1 MEMWKDSQ
9 LRQISNA
16 RDVESAY
23 EMSLNLV
30 QDLGFKFCAFSIT
43 SHLRGPHF
51 ERVNLNNYPSE
62 WNVKYAQS
70 HFSDEDPILAHC
82 NRSTLP
88 ILWEEKIYSKTPGL
102 WQAQKKLG
110 LQHGWSQSLHDENG
124 LCSMLSLA
132 RSNDPISPYEWYEKL
147 GYTIFISHQLHSLVA
162 KKLPVRVKD
171 DCSPQ
176 LSAREIEVLKLSAD
190 GKTAC
195 EIGMILG
202 RTERTVN
209 FHVHSAI
216 QKLGVNNKIA
226 AVIAAAKAS
235 MF

>member
-1 MEMWKDSQ
+1 MEMWKESQ
-9 LRQISNA
+9 LKEISNA
-16 RDVESAY
+16 RNIESAY
-23 EMSLNLV
+23 EMSLALV

-43 SHLRGPHF
+43 SRSRGPLF
-51 ERVNLNNYPSE
+51 EKVNLNNYPRD
-62 WNVKYAQS
+62 WNVEYEQN

-82 NRSTLP
+82 NQSTLP
-88 ILWEEKIYSKTPGL
+88 ILWGKEAYRTTPQQ

-110 LQHGWSQSLHDENG
+110 LQHGWSQSLHDDNG

-132 RSNDPISPYEWYEKL
+132 RSIDPISPYEWYEKL
-147 GYTIFISHQLHSLVA
+147 GYTIFINHQLHGFVA
-162 KKLPVRVKD
+162 KKLPVRIKN
-171 DCSPQ
+171 DCKSQ
-176 LSAREIEVLKLSAD
+176 LSTREIEVLKLSAD

-195 EIGMILG
+195 EIGIILG

-226 AVIAAAKAS
+226 AVIAAARAS
-235 MF
+235 MI